1 MLKGISYRNFIKDR
15 FPEASPRT
23 ISVSGPGKMRREGF
37 CHETREKRDA
47 DPFLLGRMKQGEGRP
62 MKRFRNILL
71 VCDNDTVHKSLISR
85 AVWLAEKNG
94 AHVTLVDTIDA
105 APGELAR
112 FFSALPG
119 RGAGDLA
126 HDLEQFHRERLAGI
140 AEPFAAKGIKTSKVV
155 LQGIPFIE
163 IIKLVLNEGHDLVM
177 KGVTGNTSA
186 SGLFF
191 SGSDMHLLRK
201 CPCPV
206 WLMKKNKRREYSR
219 VLAAVD
225 PDPTEK
231 PRDALNTL
239 IMDLAT
245 SLSEAEESELH
256 VVNAWE
262 FRAESM
268 LRHSGFMKIQ
278 SEEVDRIARA
288 ERKKKKLALDSLLEG
303 YQGIDKKKH
312 VHLIK
317 GDARKV
323 IPDFARKKRA
333 ELVVMGTVGRTGIQ
347 GFFIGNT
354 AEEILNQVECSVLAV
369 KPPGFQTPVPD
380 EPASVTYIGSRPATA
395 G

>member
-1 MLKGISYRNFIKDR
+1 
-15 FPEASPRT
+15 
-23 ISVSGPGKMRREGF
+23 
-37 CHETREKRDA
+37 
-47 DPFLLGRMKQGEGRP
+47 
-62 MKRFRNILL
+62 
-71 VCDNDTVHKSLISR
+71 
-85 AVWLAEKNG
+85 
-94 AHVTLVDTIDA
+94 
-105 APGELAR
+105 
-112 FFSALPG
+112 
-119 RGAGDLA
+119 
-126 HDLEQFHRERLAGI
+126 
-140 AEPFAAKGIKTSKVV
+140 
-155 LQGIPFIE
+155 
-163 IIKLVLNEGHDLVM
+163 
-177 KGVTGNTSA
+177 
-186 SGLFF
+186 
-191 SGSDMHLLRK
+191 
-201 CPCPV
+201 
-206 WLMKKNKRREYSR
+206 
-219 VLAAVD
+219 
-225 PDPTEK
+225 
-231 PRDALNTL
+231 
-239 IMDLAT
+239 MDLAT